1 MLQMIINHKT
11 STKKINVY
19 FTAFLSLFF
28 QGREGVDFWPTGGDS
43 IPLLLTFF
51 VCYFESRALCC
62 LVVIVYHRFCKRCA
76 DV

>member
-1 MLQMIINHKT
+1 MLQIIKQ
-11 STKKINVY
+11 IYILLY
-19 FTAFLSLFF
+19 FAVFVSSFFL
-28 QGREGVDFWPTGGDS
+28 GRGEGVDFWPTGGDS
-43 IPLLLTFF
+43 TPLLLTFF